1 MQWGQRSTKDL
12 LTYRDN
18 ERMVKEGGACYWCA
32 HIAEWAYI
40 GKPLPMLLDGDH
52 KPKRTSLIVCDGNIG
67 CGKTTFLNE
76 IGRSQH
82 FEIFREPVAKHAED
96 SWWSLLE
103 KFYHDMKNGQG
114 TRAVIDLKNAIWEH
128 HSKIATQRKS
138 HAITERCCDSSV
150 RVFCK
155 TLRETGTLPE
165 GALVLTMNVLTRDT
179 VPICSYKYLLLLCL
193 ENKLLSISINL
204 TPKSSHRCLTK

>member
-1 MQWGQRSTKDL
+1 
-12 LTYRDN
+12 
-18 ERMVKEGGACYWCA
+18 
-32 HIAEWAYI
+32 
-40 GKPLPMLLDGDH
+40 MLVDGDH
-52 KPKRTSLIVCDGNIG
+52 KAKRTSLIVCDGNIG

-76 IGRSQH
+76 IGSSQH
-82 FEIFREPVAKHAED
+82 LPEDVQIFREPVAKHAQD

-103 KFYHDMKNGQG
+103 KFYHDLKKGPPHA
-114 TRAVIDLKNAIWEH
+114 TTAVIDLENAIWAH

-165 GALVLTMNVLTRDT
+165 GPLVLTMNVLTRDT
-179 VPICSYKYLLLLCL
+179 VPICSYKYLLLSSPLPGKQVAVNFHQLCPQNQPQL
-193 ENKLLSISINL
+193 
-204 TPKSSHRCLTK
+204 PKEMV